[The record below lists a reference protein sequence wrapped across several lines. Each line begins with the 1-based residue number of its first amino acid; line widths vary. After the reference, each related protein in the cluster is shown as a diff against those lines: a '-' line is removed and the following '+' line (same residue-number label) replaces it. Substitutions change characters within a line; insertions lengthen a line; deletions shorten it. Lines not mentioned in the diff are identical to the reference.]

1 MGIDL
6 QLQTNDEAISRRE
19 LASERVLIL
28 SPREKKFLRR
38 LAKGETGQ
46 EIAAELGSTEQQI
59 SLAHNAGGSSKN
71 FEFSQ
76 KSSLWHPPDE
86 LAAWPA
92 RPRSV
97 KSEVGRR

>member
-28 SPREKKFLRR
+28 SPREKQLLRR
-38 LAKGETGQ
+38 LAKGKTDE
-46 EIAAELGSTEQQI
+46 EIAVKIGGTKDQI
-59 SLAHNAGGSSKN
+59 GAQRRRLIEKLRIQ
-71 FEFSQ
+71 SQ
-76 KSSLWHPPDE
+76 AQLVAAADQ

-92 RPRSV
+92 RSKSV
-97 KSEVGRR
+97 KSEMGRR